1 MNLSVYIVSPLF
13 SRAVCVATKECAQ
26 RLDYTPVRCNYAMT
40 QYTQLGYTL
49 LHQYS
54 LYSIMYCARSRGKG
68 ARKFVSN
75 RIKSSN
81 NLSLA
86 PSNISLVTRHS
97 VTNLRNIKLY
107 QRMNMANCT
116 LRYHFFGWMK
126 HHFNQ

>member
-1 MNLSVYIVSPLF
+1 MNKTYCDIVSPLF
-13 SRAVCVATKECAQ
+13 SRNVFAATKECT
-26 RLDYTPVRCNYAMT
+26 RWIDYTPVRCNYAMT

-54 LYSIMYCARSRGKG
+54 HYSIMYCARSRGKG

-86 PSNISLVTRHS
+86 TSNISLVTRYS
-97 VTNLRNIKLY
+97 VSNLRNIKLN
-107 QRMNMANCT
+107 QRTNMTNYTFINDCFV
-116 LRYHFFGWMK
+116 R
-126 HHFNQ
+126 

>member
-1 MNLSVYIVSPLF
+1 MNKNLVPMLSHPCS
-13 SRAVCVATKECAQ
+13 SRAVFVATKECSR
-26 RLDYTPVRCNYAMT
+26 RLDYTPVCCNYAMT

-68 ARKFVSN
+68 ARKFVTN

-86 PSNISLVTRHS
+86 PSNISLVTRYS
-97 VTNLRNIKLY
+97 VTNLWNIKLY
-107 QRMNMANCT
+107 QRVNMTNCI
-116 LRYHFFGWMK
+116 LRNHCFVK
-126 HHFNQ
+126 